1 MDRVVLAEWIRGN
14 ISYSFARSAGAG
26 GQNVNKVNTKVIA
39 SLSLASLPPLGEA
52 EAERVRARLRPRTNQ
67 RGELVVAVQETREQ
81 ARNRQIAERRIS
93 ELVEAAARP
102 VRRRIDTRP
111 STGARERRLAA
122 KRHHGTKKAR
132 RSDRGETE

>member
-1 MDRVVLAEWIRGN
+1 MDRVVLAAWIHGN
-14 ISYSFARSAGAG
+14 ITFTFARSAGAG
-26 GQNVNKVNTKVIA
+26 GQNVNKVNTKAIA
-39 SLSLASLPPLGEA
+39 ALSLADLPPLSGS

-81 ARNRQIAERRIS
+81 ARNRQIAERRII

-111 STGARERRLAA
+111 SAGARERRLAA
-122 KRHHGTKKAR
+122 KKRHGTKKAR
-132 RSDRGETE
+132 RNEPGETE